1 MRRILSVLL
10 AAALLAALSGCG
22 SSTEEETVETDSA
35 SVERTDLTD
44 LGESEEEETQEAEE
58 TETAEETEAATAET
72 ETAEEAEEEAIVYTV
87 CIDAG
92 HQAEGNSEQEPVG
105 PGATETKDKVSSGT
119 QGTTTGIPEYEL
131 NLEVALLL
139 QTELEARGYEVIMC
153 RTTND
158 VDISNAERA
167 EIANEAGV
175 DAFVRIH
182 ADGSTD
188 SSVSGCMTI
197 CMTSSN
203 PYNAEL
209 YDESYAL
216 STCIVNALS
225 EATGANNRGVWET
238 DTMSGINWSE
248 VPVTIIEM
256 GYMTNP
262 EEDALMATDEYQA
275 KIVQGI
281 ANGLDEYFASQ
292 TAEEADTVE
301 TTE

>member
-1 MRRILSVLL
+1 MRRTLSILL

-44 LGESEEEETQEAEE
+44 LGESEEEETQETEE

-292 TAEEADTVE
+292 TVEEADTVE